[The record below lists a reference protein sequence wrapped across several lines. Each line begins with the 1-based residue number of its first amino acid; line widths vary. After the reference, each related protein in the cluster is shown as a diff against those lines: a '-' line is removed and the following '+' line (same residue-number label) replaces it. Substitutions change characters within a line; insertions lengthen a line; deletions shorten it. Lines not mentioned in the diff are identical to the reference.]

1 MAVTTRQVPVEEPV
15 ATTTATAP
23 VADDTAVVDNPRKEH
38 RITVAERVVYLIGGI
53 LLALLGLRFLL
64 MLLGAN
70 SSAGFANFI
79 YGVTHPFVS
88 PFFGLFNYKEQF
100 GASRFEFETLIAIA
114 VYAILMVVIAKIVA
128 LSSNRAR

>member
-1 MAVTTRQVPVEEPV
+1 MAVATRQIPTEET
-15 ATTTATAP
+15 ATTTTTAP

-38 RITVAERVVYLIGGI
+38 RITVAERLVYLIGGI
-53 LLALLGLRFLL
+53 LLAILGLRFLL

-70 SSAGFANFI
+70 SGAGFADFI
-79 YGVTHPFVS
+79 YSVSHPFVS

-100 GASRFEFETLIAIA
+100 GANRFEFETLIAMA

-128 LSSNRAR
+128 LPSNRVR